1 MFNSNTVAV
10 EPARSIIVDLD
21 FTLNAFR
28 KQKVYT
34 DAEAYGRMTRRLLFM
49 RKGDFISDPNMGIG
63 ISSYRFRD
71 MDHLLAGT
79 LRDDIFTQCNTYI
92 RGIRTEDVVI
102 SKTKYQGDFI
112 LFIDIKASV
121 PVIGKVTHALVQR
134 NSSIIKSQLKIEK
147 PRVINP
153 YDE

>member
-1 MFNSNTVAV
+1 
-10 EPARSIIVDLD
+10 
-21 FTLNAFR
+21 
-28 KQKVYT
+28 
-34 DAEAYGRMTRRLLFM
+34 
-49 RKGDFISDPNMGIG
+49 MGIG

-92 RGIRTEDVVI
+92 RGIRTDDVVI

>member
-34 DAEAYGRMTRRLLFM
+34 DSEAYGRMSKRLLFM

-63 ISSYRFRD
+63 LSSYRFRD
-71 MDHLLAGT
+71 LDHLLAGS
-79 LRDDIFTQCNTYI
+79 LRDEILNQHNTYI
-92 RGIRTEDVVI
+92 KGIVTTDVVL
-102 SKTKYQGDFI
+102 SKTKYQNDFI
-112 LFIDIKASV
+112 LFIDIIAQS
-121 PVIGKVTHALVQR
+121 PVVEKITHAFVQR
-134 NSSIIKSQLKIEK
+134 DSAIVKSQLKIEK

-153 YDE
+153 YEE